1 MDVETLV
8 ITACSPSLKVQLY
21 HSIPSQRPAEF
32 GTVVRMGGNMTGY
45 VVDRALVTVRL
56 YAQTR
61 DRASELASAMKDL
74 LQGMTDTEPNVF
86 DVDILSDYL
95 SYDLDAMVASHTINC
110 QIIYNN

>member
-8 ITACSPSLKVQLY
+8 ITACSTPLLVQLY
-21 HSIPSQRPAEF
+21 HSIPADRPAEF
-32 GTVVRMGGNMTGY
+32 GTVERTGGDVTGY

-61 DRASELASAMKDL
+61 ARASELASAMKDL
-74 LQGMTDTEPNVF
+74 LQGMTDNEPNVF

>member
-8 ITACSPSLKVQLY
+8 ITACSPLLHVQLY
-21 HSIPSQRPAEF
+21 HSIPANRPAEF
-32 GTVVRMGGNMTGY
+32 GTVERTGGDMTGY

-61 DRASELASAMKDL
+61 ARASELASAMKDL

-95 SYDLDAMVASHTINC
+95 GNDLEAMVASHTINC